1 MKRTNPLVVLLLM
14 AFFLRLVFLFPQYSG
29 DVKNHLVW
37 GTSFLQSPIGFYS
50 RHFPGF
56 NDANYPPLAI
66 FLFSLSNLLL
76 LWLNQLFLFLNNTL
90 SFFPSFLVPLFSHE
104 NMRYG
109 FLKLPG
115 IFADLGIG
123 YLLFRFT
130 STVIPGLTRSPSK
143 LPYVISALYLF
154 NPAVIYLSSVW
165 GQIEPVTN
173 FFLLLSLYTAA
184 PILSGVSNNSNPS
197 FPRWRADGP
206 RRGKSIPNIH
216 SIYSIIFFALAALT
230 KQTALWFAPFYLF
243 VWLKNLPFR
252 QFLIGVLSSVLV
264 FFVSYLPFGLN
275 PLAALKNYFTTLSG
289 SSSGVSDAAWNFW
302 SLLYPGGAEDSVRLG
317 LFSVRTI
324 SILLLLSL
332 LIFFI
337 YRLTRHYA
345 LSTFLRY
352 LFLWSLAVF
361 FLQTRVHE
369 RHLAPALVFGLLAF
383 VETPTWWL
391 SYIGISLFHFL
402 NLFLTLKIPFI

>member
-1 MKRTNPLVVLLLM
+1 MKQTKVIFSLLFL
-14 AFFLRLVFLFPQYSG
+14 ALLLRLVFLFPQYSG
-29 DVKNHLVW
+29 DIKNHLVW
-37 GTSFLQSPIGFYS
+37 GNSFLQSPAGFYS

-66 FLFSLSNLLL
+66 FLFALSNLLL
-76 LWLNQLFLFLNNTL
+76 LAFRNSFVYLNNL
-90 SFFPSFLVPLFSHE
+90 LPAFPSFLVPLFNHE
-104 NMRYG
+104 NMQYG

-115 IFADLGIG
+115 ILADLGIG
-123 YLLFRFT
+123 ILIYKYT
-130 STVIPGLTRSPSK
+130 SNRHSREGGNPFN
-143 LPYVISALYLF
+143 LPIILSSLYLF

-173 FFLLLSLYTAA
+173 FFLLLSLYTAM
-184 PILSGVSNNSNPS
+184 PNNSTSSSSQPV
-197 FPRWRADGP
+197 
-206 RRGKSIPNIH
+206 RRGGKRAACSIV
-216 SIYSIIFFALAALT
+216 FFTLAALT
-230 KQTALWFAPFYLF
+230 KQTALWFVPFYLF
-243 VWLKNLPFR
+243 VWLKNLPVR
-252 QFLIGVLSSVLV
+252 QLATGVFYSILV
-264 FFVSYLPFGLN
+264 FFISYLPFGVS
-275 PLAALKNYFTTLSG
+275 PFTALKNYFATLGG

-302 SLLYPGGAEDSVRLG
+302 YLLYPAGAEDSIRLG
-317 LFSVRTI
+317 LFSVRQI
-324 SILLLLSL
+324 SVFLLVSI

-337 YRLTRHYA
+337 YRLTRHYT

-383 VETPTWWL
+383 IETPAWWL
-391 SYIGISLFHFL
+391 SYISLSLFHFL

>member
-1 MKRTNPLVVLLLM
+1 MKQTKVILLFLLL
-14 AFFLRLVFLFPQYSG
+14 ALLVRLFFLFPQYSG

-37 GTSFLQSPIGFYS
+37 GNSFLKSPDGFYAL
-50 RHFPGF
+50 HFEGF

-66 FLFSLSNLLL
+66 FLFALSNLLL
-76 LWLNQLFLFLNNTL
+76 LAFRNFFQYLNNL
-90 SFFPSFLVPLFSHE
+90 LPVFPSFLVPLFNHE
-104 NMRYG
+104 NIQYG

-123 YLLFRFT
+123 FLLFKF
-130 STVIPGLTRSPSK
+130 SSAVIPGLTRNPSK

-173 FFLLLSLYTAA
+173 FFLLLSLYSAF
-184 PILSGVSNNSNPS
+184 VSSNTTKS
-197 FPRWRADGP
+197 FPRSGSQDPERL
-206 RRGKSIPNIH
+206 RGKSIPNIH
-216 SIYSIIFFALAALT
+216 SVYSIVFFTLAALT

-243 VWLKNLPFR
+243 IWFKEIPYKSL
-252 QFLIGVLSSVLV
+252 LSGAVSSLLL
-264 FFVSYLPFGLN
+264 FFMCYLPFGLL
-275 PLAALKNYFTTLSG
+275 PLSAIMNYFATLSG

-302 SLLYPGGAEDSVRLG
+302 YLLFPSGAEDSIRLG
-317 LFSVRTI
+317 LFSVRQI
-324 SILLLLSL
+324 SIIL
-332 LIFFI
+332 LIFLLVLLL
-337 YRLTRHYA
+337 YK
-345 LSTFLRY
+345 LSKNYQPRTFLNY
-352 LFLWSLAVF
+352 LFLWSLAIF

-383 VETPTWWL
+383 VESPAWWL
-391 SYIGISLFHFL
+391 SYLGLSLFHFL